1 MDSTEVERLLLKEG
15 FTGKEV
21 LALRQHA
28 EKEGY
33 PYYWL
38 LSQLKKRFIVSVIII
53 MILLLGWVF
62 TACNGTQQNLVSYS
76 VTLLIGVVILYIFMP
91 LKPAYKA
98 YKFMKK
104 SGHLLKLH

>member
-98 YKFMKK
+98 YTFMKK
-104 SGHLLKLH
+104 NGHLLKLR

>member
-1 MDSTEVERLLLKEG
+1 MDRTEVERLLLKEG